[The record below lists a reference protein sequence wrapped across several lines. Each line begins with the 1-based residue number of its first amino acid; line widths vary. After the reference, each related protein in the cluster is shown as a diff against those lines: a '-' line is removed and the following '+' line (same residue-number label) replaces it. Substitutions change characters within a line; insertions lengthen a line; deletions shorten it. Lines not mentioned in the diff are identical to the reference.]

1 MTDKGMRAL
10 GLFPARK
17 NGKGR
22 DQNELLVDGDL
33 PSDLTAG
40 MVLVNPRFD
49 RGDHAEIADALLDS
63 IEGCRERL
71 AGVNGSLWRYEGE
84 LGTWAERGRDDLRR
98 IVKRFGGAPKGEK
111 GTLRITSGAAEGAIV
126 FAYAEVARPGFF
138 DDAVAGVAMG
148 RRFIAIEGGEV
159 VVKKHAPEH
168 RARHRHAF
176 DYDPEASTAELLEL
190 LESVFADA
198 AEEDRAARIAFL
210 QEHVGACLVG
220 IAPTFQ
226 KCALLLGAGG
236 NGKSTVEEALYRGA
250 LPDGTSASLAPQ
262 LWAERFQLAR
272 LVGATANVVDEIPDG
287 EIMKTG
293 VFKAALDGSPVHVE
307 QKNRDPFEARLRC
320 GHVFAAN
327 ALPATKDLSDGF
339 FRRFVVVRFDRRFDN
354 TAGCDPHKA
363 ARIVARCRP
372 GIVAFAL
379 EGAARLQRQG
389 GYTLPPS
396 SVETSNEWRR
406 SSDSVA
412 LFIDERTRPS
422 APDELGEQ
430 SSHLYSTYK
439 AWAVANGFAVVS
451 VKTFAH
457 RLEALGKAMIRRN
470 DARRYPVVL
479 RTSDSYQ

>member
-1 MTDKGMRAL
+1 MRAI
-10 GLFPARK
+10 GIPPPSPRK
-17 NGKGR
+17 NGRVR
-22 DQNELLVDGDL
+22 DQNDLHVDGDL
-33 PSDLTAG
+33 SLDATAG
-40 MVLVNPRFD
+40 TVLVNPTFI
-49 RGDHAEIADALLDS
+49 RGDHAEIADALLES
-63 IEGCRERL
+63 IEGCRARL
-71 AGVNGSLWRYEGE
+71 VGANGALWRYEGE

-98 IVKRFGGAPKGEK
+98 IVKRFAGAPKGEK
-111 GTLRITSGAAEGAIV
+111 GTLKITSGAAEGAIV
-126 FAYAEVARPGFF
+126 FAYAEVSRPGFF
-138 DDAVAGVAMG
+138 DEAAAGVAMG
-148 RRFIAIEGGEV
+148 RKFVSIEGGQV

-176 DYDPEASTAELLEL
+176 DYDPKASTAELREL

-210 QEHVGACLVG
+210 QEHVGGSLVG
-220 IAPTFQ
+220 IAPTYQ

-250 LPDGTSASLAPQ
+250 LPEGTTASLAPQ

-287 EIMKTG
+287 EILKTG
-293 VFKAALDGSPVHVE
+293 IFKSAVDGSPVHLE
-307 QKNRDPFEARLRC
+307 WKNRDPFEARLRC

-354 TAGCDPHKA
+354 VAGCDPHLA
-363 ARIVARCRP
+363 SRIVARCRP

-389 GYTLPPS
+389 GYTIPPS
-396 SVETSNEWRR
+396 SLETSTEWRR

-412 LFIDERTRPS
+412 LFVDERTRSPS
-422 APDELGEQ
+422 PGELGEEAA
-430 SSHLYSTYK
+430 HLYSQYR
-439 AWAVANGFAVVS
+439 AWALSNGFQVVS
-451 VKTFAH
+451 SKTLSH
-457 RLEALGKAMIRRN
+457 RLETLGLKLPRRREGN
-470 DARRYPVVL
+470 RYHVVL
-479 RTSDSYQ
+479 LDADSRQ